1 MDRSR
6 SSIFFACVA
15 ALAATVA
22 SGAEWRTDYD
32 QALASA
38 KTAKKCMLIDFNGS
52 DWCGPCIAL
61 KKNVFDQPEFAAYAD
76 KNLLLLD
83 IDYPRAKVLP
93 EAVRKQNEALKHQ
106 YGIDKLGYPTV
117 VLLGP
122 DGKVLGQFTGYGD
135 EGPAEI
141 IARLNKFMGK

>member
-1 MDRSR
+1 MARIRNAVFLAVVS
-6 SSIFFACVA
+6 V
-15 ALAATVA
+15 LAATVA
-22 SGAEWRTDYD
+22 GAAEWRTDYD
-32 QALASA
+32 KSLSDA
-38 KTAKKCMLIDFNGS
+38 KTARKCVLIDFSGS

-61 KKNVFDQPEFAAYAD
+61 KKNVFDQPEFAAYAGG
-76 KNLLLLD
+76 NLVLLD
-83 IDYPRAKVLP
+83 IDYPRDKVLP
-93 EAVRKQNEALKHQ
+93 EALRKQNENLKHQ
-106 YGIDKLGYPTV
+106 YRIDKLGYPTV